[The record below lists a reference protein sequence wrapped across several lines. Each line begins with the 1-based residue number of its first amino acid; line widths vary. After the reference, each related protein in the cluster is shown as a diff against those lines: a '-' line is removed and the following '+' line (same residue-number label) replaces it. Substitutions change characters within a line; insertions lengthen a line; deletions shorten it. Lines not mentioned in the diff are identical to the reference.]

1 MNKKEKITVLIISGI
16 LLTYFMLF
24 SKINYLKVEA
34 SAGQTIDVSGTIEY
48 KKINL
53 SFKTAG
59 KIAELNFDEGFSVK
73 KGSLLAKCDVT
84 ELLIQKRKAETAL
97 SYSES
102 MLTQLDAIKM
112 FQNANYESQIL
123 LAKANVA
130 AAVARLSEAL
140 AGNREQQIDQAK
152 SALNKAEIEAVK
164 LGKDY
169 KRYSELIKTGA
180 ITPQTF
186 DNVKS
191 QYMAAEQ
198 LLNSAR
204 NQYELLR
211 EGTRKE
217 TIELMRAG
225 VSQAEAQL
233 KGAEA
238 LLYQVKKAECDVESM
253 KKDIEV
259 KKADIE
265 VINNKISD
273 SYLYAPEDGTILEK
287 FSETSEVVGAA
298 SPIGILANMKDVWVR
313 GYIPEQDLGRIKI
326 GQQVEVL
333 SDSYPDKVYKGY
345 VAYISPEA
353 EFTPKNVQTKR
364 ERVKLVY
371 RVKINVDNA
380 KGELKLGMPVDTRI
394 IGQ

>member
-1 MNKKEKITVLIISGI
+1 MNKKAKIFI
-16 LLTYFMLF
+16 LFVFAALVTYFILNPGE
-24 SKINYLKVEA
+24 INLTAEA
-34 SAGQTIDVSGTIEY
+34 SSVKTIDISGTIEY
-48 KKINL
+48 KKTNL

-59 KIAELNFDEGFSVK
+59 KVAELNFDEGLLVK
-73 KGSLLAKCDVT
+73 KGDLLSKYDVT
-84 ELLIQKRKAETAL
+84 DLMIQRKKAETAL
-97 SYSES
+97 GYSES
-102 MLTQLDAIKM
+102 MLSQLETIKM
-112 FQNANYESQIL
+112 FQAANYESQIL

-130 AAVARLSEAL
+130 AAVARLTEAL

-152 SALNKAEIEAVK
+152 AALTKAEIEAEK
-164 LGKDY
+164 LQKDY

-186 DNVKS
+186 DNIKS

-204 NQYELLR
+204 NQYDLLR

-225 VSQAEAQL
+225 VAQAEAQL

-238 LLYQVKKAECDVESM
+238 LSYQVKKAECDVESM

-287 FSETSEVVGAA
+287 FTETSEVVGAA
-298 SPIGILANMKDVWVR
+298 SPVGILANMKDVWVR

-326 GQQVEVL
+326 GQKVDIL

-371 RVKINVDNA
+371 RVKVNVDNA
-380 KGELKLGMPVDTRI
+380 NGELKLGMPVDAKI
-394 IGQ
+394 IVQ